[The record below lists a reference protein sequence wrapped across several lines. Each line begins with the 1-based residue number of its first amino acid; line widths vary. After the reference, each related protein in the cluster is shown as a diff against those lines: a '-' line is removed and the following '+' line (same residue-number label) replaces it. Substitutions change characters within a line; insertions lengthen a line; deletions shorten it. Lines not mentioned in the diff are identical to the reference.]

1 MEHSAEVLAMG
12 GTSDRQARLS
22 APERRL
28 HQRVLRRFL
37 ETGIPPTAAWFGE
50 AALACGLDGAAAAET
65 LAQADLVH
73 FAGERVSVSY
83 PFSGVP
89 TSHVVKIDGCRA
101 VHAMCAVDAL
111 GMVPMVGAAGQIDSV
126 DAHTGEP
133 VRVTCA
139 DGRWTFLPDAAVM
152 LVAATGSGTSSSCT
166 CPYINFHVSKAS
178 ADAFL
183 AVNPNLTGAV
193 LGQVEAVAL
202 GERLFGP
209 LLRA

>member
-1 MEHSAEVLAMG
+1 MEQSAEVLGTG
-12 GTSDRQARLS
+12 GTSDRQARLP

-37 ETGIPPTAAWFGE
+37 EAGAPPTAGWFGV
-50 AALACGLDGAAAAET
+50 AARACGLDGATAAEA

-73 FAGERVSVSY
+73 FAGERVSVCY

-89 TSHVVKIDGCRA
+89 TGHVVKIDGYRT

-111 GMVPMVGAAGQIDSV
+111 GMIPMVGAAGRIDSIDV
-126 DAHTGEP
+126 HTGEP
-133 VRVTCA
+133 VQVTCEA
-139 DGRWTFLPDAAVM
+139 GRWTFAPEAAVM
-152 LVAATGSGTSSSCT
+152 LVAATGSGTSSTCT
-166 CPYINFHVSKAS
+166 CPYINFHVSQAS

-193 LGQVEAVAL
+193 LGQADAVAL
-202 GERLFGP
+202 GEQLFGP
-209 LLRA
+209 LLRD